1 MTRVPG
7 SPAPACAALILA
19 SASPARGNPQ
29 SDALRAKAANQIYS
43 LDHDLAL
50 ATFRQAVAADPQDPG
65 AYRGLATSLW
75 LSITFRRG
83 NMTVDDYLGRP
94 NRPSNAPLPKPP
106 PETVAAF
113 HDAIERAIAIARKRI
128 ALNPRDADA
137 HYQLGAAVGL
147 RASYMATV
155 DGSVMGAFRSARE
168 AFDEHETVLALAP
181 ARKDAGLIVGTYRY
195 IVSAL
200 ALPLRWVAYVAGF
213 GGGKERGIRL
223 IEDAAAYNGDNRTDA
238 RFALM
243 LLYNRERR
251 YDDALGQLAQ
261 MREQYPRNRLLWLET
276 GSTCLRAGRPADAER
291 VLDEGFTRFADDRRP
306 RMFGE
311 DALWRYKRGT
321 ARAGIGKA
329 AEAQADLRT
338 AHRRRGAAPDEMKP
352 EPAPANL
359 RLVEQMREEYNDDG
373 AGGRERGR
381 PEAPAAARGAV
392 SRDKCVS
399 ASTPG
404 VPAARLF
411 ARWGAR

>member
-7 SPAPACAALILA
+7 SAALACAALILA
-19 SASPARGNPQ
+19 SAPRARGNPE
-29 SDALRAKAANQIYS
+29 SEALRAKAASQIYS
-43 LDHDLAL
+43 LDHDLAV

-65 AYRGLATSLW
+65 VYRGLATSSW

-128 ALNPRDADA
+128 ALNPRDTDA

-195 IVSAL
+195 IVAAL

-223 IEDAAAYNGDNRTDA
+223 IEDAADYNGDNRTDA

-251 YDDALGQLAQ
+251 YDDALRQLAQ

-311 DALWRYKRGT
+311 DALWHYKRGT

-329 AEAQADLRT
+329 AEAEADLRT
-338 AHRRRGAAPDEMKP
+338 AI
-352 EPAPANL
+352 
-359 RLVEQMREEYNDDG
+359 RLEGRKWVHARAHLELGRLALK
-373 AGGRERGR
+373 AGNR
-381 PEAPAAARGAV
+381 AAARAELQAAV
-392 SRDKCVS
+392 TLGESDNDPLT
-399 ASTPG
+399 ADE
-404 VPAARLF
+404 ARRLMP
-411 ARWGAR
+411 